1 MTAPRPR
8 LYVVRHGATE
18 WSENGRHTGTTD
30 LPLLPAGEDQAR
42 AAGALL
48 AVVEFSLVLC
58 SPLQRARRTCALTGL
73 GDRMEVEPDL
83 VEWNYGDYEGITTK
97 VIRETVPDWTV
108 WHGVCPG
115 GETADQVADRVDRVI
130 ARVREQAGDAIVF
143 AHGHVL
149 RVLAARWLGFDARAG
164 EHFLL
169 DPSTVSVLAW
179 ERDAPALQR
188 WNAR

>member
-1 MTAPRPR
+1 
-8 LYVVRHGATE
+8 
-18 WSENGRHTGTTD
+18 
-30 LPLLPAGEDQAR
+30 
-42 AAGALL
+42 
-48 AVVEFSLVLC
+48 
-58 SPLQRARRTCALTGL
+58 
-73 GDRMEVEPDL
+73 
-83 VEWNYGDYEGITTK
+83 
-97 VIRETVPDWTV
+97 V

-149 RVLAARWLGFDARAG
+149 RVLTARWLGFDPRAG

-179 ERDAPALQR
+179 ERDAPAVQR